1 MQIQPKFKSSSSEES
16 GGEERRGS
24 AFGGQFC
31 RGLPRQSDSDER
43 REGSPGTGNA
53 AQKGKSGMQGMQGG
67 MWRRNAGEG
76 GWRRKLE
83 S

>member
-24 AFGGQFC
+24 ALGGQFC

-43 REGSPGTGNA
+43 REGCPGTGNA
-53 AQKGKSGMQGMQGG
+53 AQKSKSGSKGCKEGCGGEMQGKEVGG
-67 MWRRNAGEG
+67 EN
-76 GWRRKLE
+76 
-83 S
+83 